1 MAKAKKRRGP
11 SLEDK
16 YLGPEPNYHGYVFK
30 NREEMQSEFHR
41 ASNWYNY
48 YNNAKSNA
56 PIVLLYAEKVL
67 GYTKKQIQALKKVE
81 NWKLNQGN
89 GNNVRIYFSG
99 FPIAEYSMNILDRI
113 NERIADLLKEGQAK
127 LRAAKNAPT
136 KVVITPAQ
144 RMRKKI
150 TQTIMGDFDTMVVD
164 EWMNGNFDKIKFP
177 AYGLLTG
184 HGIKGSGINMFK
196 DHVEFELELVQ
207 DAYNK
212 TCEQAVEAYSHI
224 SKGNKKKMITLLE
237 KIIADIDRLKL
248 NTKSARVPRAKK
260 PKASDL
266 QIKKLNYKE
275 KDDDAKLVS
284 INPVMIPG
292 KERLFVYNTK
302 TRKLAEYITTSTKG
316 FEVRGT
322 SIKNFDDKLSKTTKL
337 RKPEESLPQILTL
350 APTKIK
356 KVWETLTT
364 KITAPTGRINK
375 DCILLRVL

>member
-16 YLGPEPNYHGYVFK
+16 YLGPEPNYHGHNFK
-30 NREEMQSEFHR
+30 NRDEMQSEYHR

-99 FPIAEYSMNILDRI
+99 FPMAEYSTNILDRI
-113 NERIADLLKEGQAK
+113 NERIANLLKEGQAK

-144 RMRKKI
+144 RMRKKVA
-150 TQTIMGDFDTMVVD
+150 QTIMGDFDTMVVD
-164 EWMNGNFDKIKFP
+164 EWMDGNFDKIKFP

-184 HGIKGSGINMFK
+184 HGIKGSGINMFRN
-196 DHVEFELELVQ
+196 HVEFELELVQ

-266 QIKKLNYKE
+266 QVKKLNYKE

-337 RKPEESLPQILTL
+337 RKPEEILPQILTL

-364 KITAPTGRINK
+364 KITAPNGRINK
-375 DCILLRVL
+375 DCILLRVI

>member
-1 MAKAKKRRGP
+1 MAKIKKRGP

-16 YLGPEPNYHGYVFK
+16 YLGAEPNFHGHVFK
-30 NREEMQSEFHR
+30 DKEEMQSAFHR

-56 PIVLLYAEKVL
+56 PIVVLYAEKVL
-67 GYTKKQIQALKKVE
+67 GYTKKQLQALKKVE

-89 GNNVRIYFSG
+89 GNNARIYFSG
-99 FPIAEYSMNILDRI
+99 FPMAEYSSQILDNM
-113 NERIADLLKEGQAK
+113 NERIAGLLKEGQAK
-127 LRAAKNAPT
+127 LRAVNNAPK
-136 KVVITPAQ
+136 KVVISPAQ
-144 RMRKKI
+144 RMQKKVAD
-150 TQTIMGDFDTMVVD
+150 TIMYDFDTIVVD
-164 EWMNGNFDKIKFP
+164 EWMAENFDKIKFP
-177 AYGLLTG
+177 AYGLLTA
-184 HGIKGSGINMFK
+184 HGIKGSGINMFRN
-196 DHVEFELELVQ
+196 HVQFELELVQ
-207 DAYNK
+207 DAYDK

-260 PKASDL
+260 PKTSDL
-266 QIKKLNYKE
+266 QVKKLNYKE
-275 KDDDAKLVS
+275 RDDDAKLVS

-337 RKPEESLPQILTL
+337 RKPEEVLPQFLTL

-364 KITAPTGRINK
+364 KITVPNGRINQ
-375 DCILLRVL
+375 DCILLRVI

>member
-1 MAKAKKRRGP
+1 MAKIKKRGP

-16 YLGPEPNYHGYVFK
+16 YLGAEPNFHGYAFK
-30 NREEMQSEFHR
+30 DRDEMTSAFHR
-41 ASNWYNY
+41 ASNWFNY
-48 YNNAKSNA
+48 HNNAKSNA
-56 PIVLLYAEKVL
+56 PIVILYAEKVL
-67 GYTKKQIQALKKVE
+67 GYNKKQLQALKKVE

-89 GNNVRIYFSG
+89 GNNARIYFSG
-99 FPIAEYSMNILDRI
+99 FPMEEYSSSILERMSDNISK
-113 NERIADLLKEGQAK
+113 LLKEGQEK
-127 LRAAKNAPT
+127 LKAVKNAPA
-136 KVVITPAQ
+136 KVVISPAD
-144 RMRKKI
+144 RMKKKVCN
-150 TQTIMGDFDTMVVD
+150 TIMGDFDTMVVD
-164 EWMNGNFDKIKFP
+164 EWMDGNFDKIKFP

-184 HGIKGSGINMFK
+184 HGIKGSGINMFREK
-196 DHVEFELELVQ
+196 VMFELELVQ

-224 SKGNKKKMITLLE
+224 SKGNKTKMINLLE

-260 PKASDL
+260 PKASDI
-266 QIKKLNYKE
+266 QIKKLNFKE
-275 KDDDAKLVS
+275 RDDEAKLVS

-337 RKPEESLPQILTL
+337 RKPEDILPQILTL

-364 KITAPTGRINK
+364 KITVPNGRINQ

>member
-1 MAKAKKRRGP
+1 MAKIKKRGP

-16 YLGPEPNYHGYVFK
+16 YLGAEPNFHGHVFK
-30 NREEMQSEFHR
+30 DRDEMQSAFHR

-56 PIVLLYAEKVL
+56 PIVILYAEKVL
-67 GYTKKQIQALKKVE
+67 GYTKKQLQALKKVE

-89 GNNVRIYFSG
+89 GNNARIYFSG
-99 FPIAEYSMNILDRI
+99 FPMAEYSSQILDNM
-113 NERIADLLKEGQAK
+113 NERIAGLLKEGQAK
-127 LRAAKNAPT
+127 LKAAKNAPK
-136 KVVITPAQ
+136 KVVISPAQ
-144 RMRKKI
+144 RMQKKVAD
-150 TQTIMGDFDTMVVD
+150 TIMHDFDTIVVD
-164 EWMNGNFDKIKFP
+164 EWMDENFDKIKFP
-177 AYGLLTG
+177 AYGLLTA
-184 HGIKGSGINMFK
+184 HGIKGSGINMFRN
-196 DHVEFELELVQ
+196 HVQFELELVQ
-207 DAYNK
+207 DAYDK

-260 PKASDL
+260 PKASDQ

-275 KDDDAKLVS
+275 RDDDAKLVS

-337 RKPEESLPQILTL
+337 RKPEEVLPQFLTL

-364 KITAPTGRINK
+364 KITVPNGRINQ
-375 DCILLRVL
+375 DCILLRVI

>member
-1 MAKAKKRRGP
+1 MAKIKKRGP

-16 YLGPEPNYHGYVFK
+16 YLGAEPNFHGHVFK
-30 NREEMQSEFHR
+30 DRDEMQSAFHR

-56 PIVLLYAEKVL
+56 PIVILYAEKVL
-67 GYTKKQIQALKKVE
+67 GYTKKQLQALRKVE

-89 GNNVRIYFSG
+89 GNNARIYFSG
-99 FPIAEYSMNILDRI
+99 FPMAEYSSQILDNM
-113 NERIADLLKEGQAK
+113 NERIAGLLKEGQAK
-127 LRAAKNAPT
+127 LKAAKNAPK
-136 KVVITPAQ
+136 KVVISPAQ
-144 RMRKKI
+144 RMQKKVAD
-150 TQTIMGDFDTMVVD
+150 TIMHDFDTIVVD
-164 EWMNGNFDKIKFP
+164 EWMDGNFDKIKFP
-177 AYGLLTG
+177 AYGLLTA
-184 HGIKGSGINMFK
+184 HGIKGSGINMFRN
-196 DHVEFELELVQ
+196 HVQFELELVQ

-266 QIKKLNYKE
+266 QVKKLNYKE
-275 KDDDAKLVS
+275 RDDDAKLVS

-322 SIKNFDDKLSKTTKL
+322 SIKNFDDKLSKITKL
-337 RKPEESLPQILTL
+337 RKPEESLPQFLTL

-356 KVWETLTT
+356 KVWEKLTT
-364 KITAPTGRINK
+364 KITVPNGRINK
-375 DCILLRVL
+375 DCILLRVI

>member
-1 MAKAKKRRGP
+1 MAKIKKRGP

-16 YLGPEPNYHGYVFK
+16 YLGAEPNFHGHVFK
-30 NREEMQSEFHR
+30 DREEMQSAFHR

-56 PIVLLYAEKVL
+56 PIVILYAEKVL
-67 GYTKKQIQALKKVE
+67 GYTKKQLQALKKVE

-89 GNNVRIYFSG
+89 GNNARIYFSG
-99 FPIAEYSMNILDRI
+99 FPMAEYSSQILDNM
-113 NERIADLLKEGQAK
+113 NERIAGLLKEGQAK
-127 LRAAKNAPT
+127 LKAAKNAPK
-136 KVVITPAQ
+136 KVVISPAQ
-144 RMRKKI
+144 RMQKKVAD
-150 TQTIMGDFDTMVVD
+150 TIMHDFDTIVVD
-164 EWMNGNFDKIKFP
+164 EWMDENFDKIKFP
-177 AYGLLTG
+177 AYGLLTA
-184 HGIKGSGINMFK
+184 HGIKGSGINMFRN
-196 DHVEFELELVQ
+196 HVQFELELVQ
-207 DAYNK
+207 DAYDK

-260 PKASDL
+260 PKASDQ

-275 KDDDAKLVS
+275 RDDDAKLVS

-337 RKPEESLPQILTL
+337 RKPEEVLPQFLTL

-364 KITAPTGRINK
+364 KITVPNGRINQ
-375 DCILLRVL
+375 DCILLRVI

>member
-1 MAKAKKRRGP
+1 MAKIKKRGP

-16 YLGPEPNYHGYVFK
+16 YLGAEPNFHGHVFK
-30 NREEMQSEFHR
+30 DREEMQSAFHR

-48 YNNAKSNA
+48 YNNTKSNA
-56 PIVLLYAEKVL
+56 PIVILYAEKVL
-67 GYTKKQIQALKKVE
+67 GYTKKQLQALKKVE

-89 GNNVRIYFSG
+89 GNNARIYFSG
-99 FPIAEYSMNILDRI
+99 FPMAEYSSQILDNM
-113 NERIADLLKEGQAK
+113 NERIAGLLKEGQAK
-127 LRAAKNAPT
+127 LKAAKNAPK
-136 KVVITPAQ
+136 KVVISPAQ
-144 RMRKKI
+144 RMQKKVAD
-150 TQTIMGDFDTMVVD
+150 TIMHDFDTIVVD
-164 EWMNGNFDKIKFP
+164 EWMDENFDKIKFP
-177 AYGLLTG
+177 AYGLLTA
-184 HGIKGSGINMFK
+184 HGIKGSGINMFRN
-196 DHVEFELELVQ
+196 HVQFELELVQ
-207 DAYNK
+207 DAYDK

-260 PKASDL
+260 PKASDQ

-275 KDDDAKLVS
+275 RDDDAKLVS

-337 RKPEESLPQILTL
+337 RKPEEVLPQFLTL

-364 KITAPTGRINK
+364 KITVPNGRINQ
-375 DCILLRVL
+375 DCILLRVI

>member
-1 MAKAKKRRGP
+1 MAKIKKRGP

-16 YLGPEPNYHGYVFK
+16 YLGAEPNFHGHVFK
-30 NREEMQSEFHR
+30 DRNEMQSAYHK

-67 GYTKKQIQALKKVE
+67 NYTKKQLQALRKVE

-89 GNNVRIYFSG
+89 GNNARIYFSG
-99 FPIAEYSMNILDRI
+99 FPMNEYSPQILEGM
-113 NERIADLLKEGQAK
+113 NERISTLLKEGQAK
-127 LRAAKNAPT
+127 LRAAKNAPK

-144 RMRKKI
+144 RMRKKVSD
-150 TQTIMGDFDTMVVD
+150 TIMYDFDTIVVD

-177 AYGLLTG
+177 AYGLLTA
-184 HGIKGSGINMFK
+184 HGIKGSGINMFRN
-196 DHVEFELELVQ
+196 HVQFELELVQ

-266 QIKKLNYKE
+266 QVKKLNYKE
-275 KDDDAKLVS
+275 RDDDAKLVS

-322 SIKNFDDKLSKTTKL
+322 SIKNFDDKLSKITKL
-337 RKPEESLPQILTL
+337 RKPEESLPQFLTL

-356 KVWETLTT
+356 KVWEKLTT
-364 KITAPTGRINK
+364 KITVPNGRINK
-375 DCILLRVL
+375 DCILLRVI